1 MKRLETREQPFF
13 LGKQKQ
19 TTRSKSTKGTFHHLI
34 ALICTVAGKC
44 VPIVYFWIFFN
55 EINDL
60 RRLQQANP
68 NQKIV
73 INEALREGY
82 KSAL

>member
-1 MKRLETREQPFF
+1 MKRLETREQPFP
-13 LGKQKQ
+13 LANKNNN
-19 TTRSKSTKGTFHHLI
+19 RRKSIKGTFHHLI
-34 ALICTVAGKC
+34 ALICTVAGKT
-44 VPIVYFWIFFN
+44 VPTAYFLIFFN

-60 RRLQQANP
+60 RQLRQGKS

-82 KSAL
+82 KSAF